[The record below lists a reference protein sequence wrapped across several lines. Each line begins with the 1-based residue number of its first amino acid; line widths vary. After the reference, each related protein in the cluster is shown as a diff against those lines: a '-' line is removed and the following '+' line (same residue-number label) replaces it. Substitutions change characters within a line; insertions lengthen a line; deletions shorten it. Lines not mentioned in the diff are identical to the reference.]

1 MELFNHQDELQN
13 FVENHHN
20 DLNGGQGLPHQILTE
35 QVTQRMG
42 SLQPDFNHQNLH
54 EPMYI
59 EQQSY
64 NANFMGE
71 SEHAHELGEQVQYG

>member
-1 MELFNHQDELQN
+1 
-13 FVENHHN
+13 
-20 DLNGGQGLPHQILTE
+20 
-35 QVTQRMG
+35 MG
-42 SLQPDFNHQNLH
+42 SLQPDFNHYNLH

-71 SEHAHELGEQVQYG
+71 SEHAHELGEQVQYGQM